1 MSGLLQGRAY
11 YTDLPALMKLTL
23 LALCD
28 EANDSGERVF
38 IGQVRLAHKVGCGE
52 RALRT
57 NLGKLRDLGYI
68 ERTSRGSSFGR
79 QGRPDHHRILID
91 RLPTTEEIRAW
102 TGTPADHAGDGNTG
116 NLTSEHRQSD
126 VRTPARAGAAYP
138 LVKAPARKAP
148 ASLSSDRQFEEFF
161 TIFPT
166 ARKGSRRVVRKA
178 WDKAIK
184 RHPAVRIIAKARD
197 YRDDPNRQDEF
208 TKGAAVWLNNDC
220 WEDGPL
226 PSLNGKSRRAAELP
240 LDRIARELVE
250 EMNGQHP
257 GKNARDDTAR
267 QLSG

>member
-1 MSGLLQGRAY
+1 VSAEAEAY
-11 YTDLPALMKLTL
+11 VWKHSPYTGVTFMVHLALGDIANDVHQNELWLRHSVLAAKARTTRQTAVGCLMKLVDDGFL
-23 LALCD
+23 K
-28 EANDSGERVF
+28 
-38 IGQVRLAHKVGCGE
+38 RLSPE
-52 RALRT
+52 
-57 NLGKLRDLGYI
+57 
-68 ERTSRGSSFGR
+68 
-79 QGRPDHHRILID
+79 
-91 RLPTTEEIRAW
+91 
-102 TGTPADHAGDGNTG
+102 GNTG
-116 NLTSEHRQSD
+116 KPVRYRFLLPDRPVVWGDSLPVRLPVTIADSTSAESRQVPVS
-126 VRTPARAGAAYP
+126 RADTELKEELNP
-138 LVKAPARKAP
+138 TQRDLDT
-148 ASLSSDRQFEEFF
+148 SSDRQFEEFF